1 MYGFNTVSL
10 DQKGRLAIPAKY
22 RTSFIQKN
30 ETQIVITKDP
40 QYPSLKIYPGSQW
53 IEISSKLES
62 LQGLDPI
69 VRNLQWTI
77 LGNASV
83 TEFDPKG
90 RMLVLIPSEL
100 RKYAELIN
108 EKQISL
114 IGMGNKF
121 EIWNVSNWEMR
132 QTGGSLATEILD
144 VVLQESIKTFLF
156 GVKTFFGVKIFFVR
170 RQKLFRRQ
178 KFFRR
183 QNIFRRPKMFD
194 AKHFLK
200 PKKLF
205 DAE

>member
-22 RTSFIQKN
+22 RNTLLENN

-40 QYPSLKIYPGSQW
+40 QYPSLKIYPKSQW

-83 TEFDPKG
+83 TEFDPGG
-90 RMLVLIPSEL
+90 RMLILIPIEL
-100 RKYAELIN
+100 RKYADLVDQ
-108 EKQISL
+108 KQISL

-121 EIWNVSNWEMR
+121 EIWNVNNWEMR

-144 VVLQESIKTFLF
+144 VVLPESIKSMSF
-156 GVKTFFGVKIFFVR
+156 
-170 RQKLFRRQ
+170 
-178 KFFRR
+178 
-183 QNIFRRPKMFD
+183 
-194 AKHFLK
+194 
-200 PKKLF
+200 
-205 DAE
+205 

>member
-22 RTSFIQKN
+22 RASFIQKN

-40 QYPSLKIYPGSQW
+40 QYPSLKIYPQSQW
-53 IEISSKLES
+53 LEISSKLES

-100 RKYAELIN
+100 RKYAELID

-144 VVLQESIKTFLF
+144 VVLPESIKSMSF
-156 GVKTFFGVKIFFVR
+156 
-170 RQKLFRRQ
+170 
-178 KFFRR
+178 
-183 QNIFRRPKMFD
+183 
-194 AKHFLK
+194 
-200 PKKLF
+200 
-205 DAE
+205 

>member
-1 MYGFNTVSL
+1 MYGFNIVSL

-22 RTSFIQKN
+22 RNALLENN

-40 QYPSLKIYPGSQW
+40 QYPSLKIYPKSQW

-83 TEFDPKG
+83 TEFDPGG
-90 RMLVLIPSEL
+90 RMLILIPIEL
-100 RKYAELIN
+100 RKYADLVDQ
-108 EKQISL
+108 KQISL

-121 EIWNVSNWEMR
+121 EIWNINNWEMR

-144 VVLQESIKTFLF
+144 VVLPES
-156 GVKTFFGVKIFFVR
+156 VKSMSF
-170 RQKLFRRQ
+170 
-178 KFFRR
+178 
-183 QNIFRRPKMFD
+183 
-194 AKHFLK
+194 
-200 PKKLF
+200 
-205 DAE
+205 